1 MRLSMINC
9 IQQIGVGVPDIDR
22 AFRWFRKTFRMD
34 VPVFDDEGE
43 PVYMVHYMGG
53 KLQRRHAI
61 LAANLQ
67 GGSGFEI
74 WQYLSRKP
82 KPPAS
87 PLKLGDLGINI
98 VKVKAPDTTQAFNA
112 LKERKATIPGKIL
125 GSPSGKAHF
134 FVEDPFGNLYQIIE
148 DEHWFKRSRWITGG
162 PCGCIIGVSDI
173 DRSKRLYEDILGY
186 KKVVYD
192 EVSRFDDFASLP
204 GGEEQMRRVLLIPSE
219 EPKGLFSRLIGP
231 GQIELVQCMSR
242 KPKKIFEG
250 RYWGDLGFIHIC
262 FDIHDMQGLK
272 TVCEKKGFPF
282 TADSSDAFDM
292 GDASGH
298 FSYIEDPDGTLI
310 EFVETYKIPIIKKIG
325 WYLDL
330 KKRDPE
336 KPLPDWMIKLLGL
349 GRVKD

>member
-1 MRLSMINC
+1 NC
-9 IQQIGVGVPDIDR
+9 IQQIGVGVPDIDH
-22 AFRWFRKTFRMD
+22 AFRWFRNTFRID

-43 PVYMVHYMGG
+43 PVYMVSYTGG

-82 KPPAS
+82 KAPES

-98 VKVKAPDTTQAFNA
+98 AKVKASDASAAYNI
-112 LKERKATIPGKIL
+112 LKTNEVDIL
-125 GSPSGKAHF
+125 GKLSRSPSGKTHF
-134 FVEDPFGNLYQIIE
+134 YVKDPFANIYQVIE
-148 DEHWFKRSRWITGG
+148 DEHWFKKRGWITGG

-173 DRSKRLYEDILGY
+173 DNSRQLYEDILGY
-186 KKVVYD
+186 KQVAYD
-192 EVSRFDDFASLP
+192 ETGHFDDFAALP
-204 GGEEQMRRVLLIPSE
+204 GGNERMRRVLLIPGE
-219 EPKGLFSRLIGP
+219 KPKGLFSRLIGP
-231 GQIELVQCMSR
+231 GQIELVQLLSR
-242 KPKKIFEG
+242 KPKKIFNN
-250 RYWGDLGFIHIC
+250 RYWGDLGFIHLC

-272 TVCEKKGFPF
+272 NVCNSKGFPF

-336 KPLPDWMIKLLGL
+336 KPLPDWMIRLLGL